1 MLLDGDVFPP
11 VVAGFAQILPSVCDQ
26 LVEAVF
32 DQTTKVAGGRQ
43 LRALG
48 EVPSVHVV
56 VASQV

>member
-11 VVAGFAQILPSVCDQ
+11 VVASLAEFFPGVGNQ

-32 DQTTKVAGGRQ
+32 DLTAKVAGSRQ

-48 EVPSVHVV
+48 EVPSVHVI